1 MFDASVLNRPWMRGS
16 LAVLLCGAVSVAL
29 AQTTPRDAPTSDTP
43 TQGVGQG
50 MMGQGM
56 MGQGSHM
63 SPEGPGR
70 MGRWMNER
78 MSQVHQRQL
87 DVLKKELKLKPD
99 QEGAWAA
106 YDKAMNAPLEGWG
119 AAPKSNFY
127 KLTTPERLDAMNQH
141 MQQMQTFH
149 QQRST
154 ATKALYGALTPEQQK
169 IFDSQT
175 RRGPGLMHC
184 DRD

>member
-1 MFDASVLNRPWMRGS
+1 MRGS
-16 LAVLLCGAVSVAL
+16 LAVLLCGAASVAL
-29 AQTTPRDAPTSDTP
+29 AQTTPREAPAADTP

-50 MMGQGM
+50 MN
-56 MGQGSHM
+56 
-63 SPEGPGR
+63 PESPGR

-78 MSQVHQRQL
+78 MSKVHQRQL
-87 DVLKKELKLKPD
+87 DVLKKELHLKPD
-99 QEGAWAA
+99 QEAAWSA

-119 AAPKSNFY
+119 AAPKNNFY
-127 KLTTPERLDAMNQH
+127 KLNTPERLDAMNQH
-141 MQQMQTFH
+141 MQHMQTLH

-169 IFDSQT
+169 IFDTQT

-184 DRD
+184 ERD

>member
-1 MFDASVLNRPWMRGS
+1 MFDRSFAPVVTCLRVS
-16 LAVLLCGAVSVAL
+16 LAVLLCASIWAQ
-29 AQTTPRDAPTSDTP
+29 AQTTPRDAPAADTP
-43 TQGVGQG
+43 QQVGPG
-50 MMGQGM
+50 MMS
-56 MGQGSHM
+56 GSHM

-87 DVLKKELKLKPD
+87 DVLKKELKLKPE

-106 YDKAMNAPLEGWG
+106 YDKAMNAPLTGWG
-119 AAPKSNFY
+119 AAPKKDFY

-141 MQQMQTFH
+141 MQQMQAFH
-149 QQRST
+149 QQRSD

-169 IFDSQT
+169 LFDTQT

-184 DRD
+184 ERD

>member
-1 MFDASVLNRPWMRGS
+1 MISRTMISRTVGTLS
-16 LAVLLCGAVSVAL
+16 LLACCLTLAH
-29 AQTTPRDAPTSDTP
+29 AQTTPRTDPAPAGDVVSP
-43 TQGVGQG
+43 SPG
-50 MMGQGM
+50 MGG
-56 MGQGSHM
+56 H
-63 SPEGPGR
+63 GPGA

-78 MSQVHQRQL
+78 MSKVHQRQL
-87 DVLKKELKLKPD
+87 DVLKKELHLKPD
-99 QEGAWAA
+99 QEPAWTT

-119 AAPKSNFY
+119 AAPKKDLY

-149 QQRST
+149 QQRAN

-169 IFDSQT
+169 IFDTQT

>member
-1 MFDASVLNRPWMRGS
+1 MRGS

-50 MMGQGM
+50 MMGQR
-56 MGQGSHM
+56 MGPGVGPGVGPGHM
-63 SPEGPGR
+63 NPESPGR

-78 MSQVHQRQL
+78 MSKVHQRQL
-87 DVLKKELKLKPD
+87 DVLKKELHLKPD
-99 QEGAWAA
+99 QEAAWSA

-119 AAPKSNFY
+119 AAPKNNFY

-169 IFDSQT
+169 IFDTQT

-184 DRD
+184 ERD

>member
-1 MFDASVLNRPWMRGS
+1 MFNQSTVLVSWMRTS
-16 LAVLLCGAVSVAL
+16 LAVLLCSVAMAQ
-29 AQTTPRDAPTSDTP
+29 AQTTPRETPAPDMP
-43 TQGVGQG
+43 AQLGGGQG

-56 MGQGSHM
+56 GPGHM

-70 MGRWMNER
+70 MSRWMNER
-78 MSQVHQRQL
+78 MSKVHQRQL
-87 DVLKKELKLKPD
+87 EVLKKELHLKPD
-99 QEGAWAA
+99 QEAAWAT

-119 AAPKSNFY
+119 AAPKNNFY

-149 QQRST
+149 QQRAT

-169 IFDSQT
+169 IFDTQT
-175 RRGPGLMHC
+175 RRGPGMMHC